1 LPDLLSGDD
10 FEALFT
16 RFAHTAFR
24 LEVRESYAGMT
35 YEVEPLRQFLTGEDP
50 VDLEWTKGYR
60 ALVAEHAAA
69 GRRITRVRVV
79 SEPWSD
85 YTRFGV
91 WLAAGTNAA
100 GEDIRYLSRAHP
112 AVKALPDVDFWLFDS
127 TRLYVLH
134 FTTANDLIGAE
145 PVTDPARI
153 VAANAARDAAWHYAE
168 TRDAYAE
175 RHGLDDQRRP
185 SA

>member
-1 LPDLLSGDD
+1 MTALLAGDE

-16 RFAHTAFR
+16 QFAHTAFR
-24 LEVRESYAGMT
+24 LEVRESYAGMP
-35 YEVEPLRQFLTGEDP
+35 YEAEPLRQFLDGVDP

-69 GRRITRVRVV
+69 GRRITRVRIV

-100 GEDIRYLSRAHP
+100 GEDIRYLPRTHP
-112 AVKALPDVDFWLFDS
+112 VVSELPREDFWLFDS
-127 TRLYVLH
+127 CRPYVLH
-134 FTTANDLIGAE
+134 FTDDDNLTGAE

-168 TRDAYAE
+168 QRDRYAE

>member
-1 LPDLLSGDD
+1 MTALLAGDN

-16 RFAHTAFR
+16 QFAHTAFR
-24 LEVRESYAGMT
+24 LEVRESYAGMP
-35 YEVEPLRQFLTGEDP
+35 YEVEPLRQFLDGADA

-60 ALVAEHAAA
+60 TLVAEHTAA
-69 GRRITRVRVV
+69 GRRIARVRIV

-100 GEDIRYLSRAHP
+100 GEDIRYLSRTHP
-112 AVKALPDVDFWLFDS
+112 VVAALPTHDYWLFDS
-127 TRLYVLH
+127 RQLYILH
-134 FTTANDLIGAE
+134 FTEDDNLIGAE
-145 PVTDPARI
+145 PVTDAARI

-168 TRDAYAE
+168 QRDRYAE
-175 RHGLDDQRRP
+175 RHGLDDKRRP

>member
-1 LPDLLSGDD
+1 MTALLAGDD
-10 FEALFT
+10 FEALFSQ
-16 RFAHTAFR
+16 FAHTAFR
-24 LEVRESYAGMT
+24 LEVRESYAGMP
-35 YEVEPLRQFLTGEDP
+35 YEVEPLRQFLNGVGP

-69 GRRITRVRVV
+69 GRRVTRVRIV

-91 WLAAGTNAA
+91 WLAAGTIAA
-100 GEDIRYLSRAHP
+100 GEDIRYLPRAHP
-112 AVKALPDVDFWLFDS
+112 AVGDLPNHDYWLFDS
-127 TRLYVLH
+127 HRLYVLH
-134 FTTANDLIGAE
+134 FTEDDNLIGAE
-145 PVTDPARI
+145 PVTDLARI

-168 TRDAYAE
+168 QRDQYAE
-175 RHGLDDQRRP
+175 RHGLDDQRRA

>member
-1 LPDLLSGDD
+1 MSQLLAGDD

-16 RFAHTAFR
+16 QFAHTAFR
-24 LEVRESYAGMT
+24 LEVRESYAGMP
-35 YEVEPLRQFLTGEDP
+35 YEVEPLRQFLAGEP
-50 VDLEWTKGYR
+50 LVDLDWTKGYR
-60 ALVAEHAAA
+60 NLVSEHAAA

-91 WLAAGTNAA
+91 WLAAGTIAA
-100 GEDIRYLSRAHP
+100 GEDIRYLARSHP
-112 AVKALPDVDFWLFDS
+112 AVTELPDDDYWLFDS
-127 TRLYVLH
+127 SRLYVLH
-134 FTTANDLIGAE
+134 FTPDDNLIGAE
-145 PVTDPARI
+145 PVTDLALI

-168 TRDAYAE
+168 QRDQYAE
-175 RHGLDDQRRP
+175 RHGLDDKRRA